1 MSPNAVVSVAPRP
14 VKPELLG
21 YFRFGSFAGGV
32 LLTTELGEWHYL
44 DDASFHALLSGE
56 LGPESPAFGPL
67 SSKGFFRDG
76 LDLEGVASALRR
88 RKKYVGI
95 GPTLH
100 VLTLSEGD
108 TRLSVAVAK
117 DILDFA
123 MLSTSA
129 SLEFR
134 LLPGEQPLDM
144 DLLAFLLQYGTEKN
158 RYEGKTLSW
167 RLDIDPARLTD
178 EACTWL
184 VDKRVRVRAPLHGA
198 TVPADTAAG
207 IQRVTDAAKAKRRDG
222 VSVEATVSL
231 DRTHAAG
238 AAAIPAALAGFG
250 ISRVKLV
257 PVVDGDHALTT
268 DAWKTAYAEFLD
280 AALASGTVVEE
291 SAAVIAQRATRVD
304 ADADPEFRSPGG
316 AGAARLAYDMDGR
329 IFPGTLALKLED
341 PEMFLLGRAGQTS
354 YKDVTRHATQRA
366 LALASLLEALPGF
379 AEHWATPFL
388 GVDPLESFARTGD
401 LFPRLP
407 TDPHVRARLAQVEAV
422 FAVLVGEDARSAS
435 LRAWV
440 V

>member
-1 MSPNAVVSVAPRP
+1 MSPNAVVSVASRP

-32 LLTTELGEWHYL
+32 IVTTELGEWHHL
-44 DDASFHALLSGE
+44 DEATFRSLLSGA
-56 LGPESPAFGPL
+56 LGPESPAFAAL
-67 SSKGFFRDG
+67 SSKGIFRDG
-76 LDLEGVASALRR
+76 LNLEGIASAVRR

-95 GPTLH
+95 GPSLH
-100 VLTLSEGD
+100 ILTLSEGD
-108 TRLSVAVAK
+108 TRLAVAVAK

-129 SLEFR
+129 SLELR
-134 LLPGEQPLDM
+134 LLPGELPLDM

-167 RLDIDPARLTD
+167 RLDIDPARLSD
-178 EACTWL
+178 EEAAWL
-184 VDKRVRVRAPLHGA
+184 VDKRVRVRAPLPGGA
-198 TVPADTAAG
+198 IGSGTAAG
-207 IQRVTDAAKAKRRDG
+207 IQRVHDAAKAKRRDG
-222 VSVEATVSL
+222 VTVEAEVLFDRASAATAGSIPASL
-231 DRTHAAG
+231 AAAG
-238 AAAIPAALAGFG
+238 IT
-250 ISRVKLV
+250 RVHVVGK
-257 PVVDGDHALTT
+257 VDGENALTT
-268 DAWKTAYAEFLD
+268 DEFKTAYAAFLD
-280 AALASGTVVEE
+280 AALATGTVVEE

-304 ADADPEFRSPGG
+304 ADADADFRSPGG

-329 IFPGTLALKLED
+329 IFPGTLAIRLDD
-341 PEMFLLGRAGQTS
+341 PLMFLLGRAGQTS

-440 V
+440 G